1 MTMLS
6 SESSHPA
13 LSHTD
18 RLAANWADF
27 LLLVGRIVL
36 GWLFFISAWGKF
48 NNLSGFLAYVTTLKM
63 PVPGFWQ
70 LAVPP
75 VEMLIGATL
84 ILGLATRYAALASFM
99 FVFIATAV
107 AHRYWEY
114 PAAQQANQYNHFLK
128 NLAIMGGS
136 LFLFVTGGGRYSL
149 DAWLTKRR

>member
-1 MTMLS
+1 MPS
-6 SESSHPA
+6 SRSSHTA
-13 LSHTD
+13 LAHTD
-18 RLAANWADF
+18 RLAAAWADF

-48 NNLSGFLAYVTTLKM
+48 MNLPGFLAYVTALKM
-63 PVPGFWQ
+63 PYPGFWQ
-70 LAVPP
+70 LVVPP

-84 ILGLATRYAALASFM
+84 ILGLATRYAALASFV

-128 NLAIMGGS
+128 NLAIMGGA
-136 LFLFVTGGGRYSL
+136 LFLFVTGGGRYAV
-149 DAWLTKRR
+149 DAWLAKRR